1 MSREQRRALTIGA
14 LSFTPLFA
22 YLVAPQF
29 VAGLLWGGCHAVMGW
44 F

>member
-1 MSREQRRALTIGA
+1 MSREQRRALTIGT
-14 LSFTPLFA
+14 LSFTPLIA

-29 VAGLLWGGCHAVMGW
+29 VAGLLWDSVHALMGW